1 MDKEKLLKILEFL
14 GLPKTE
20 YYILS
25 GGAMLLYGLREKTND
40 LDLCVSNDLFEILKE
55 KYKIEEKNEAGFY
68 RLAKRIEIIPSN
80 KESFQMEYR
89 EGYPVEK
96 LETILQFKEKRNLDK
111 DKKDIENIRK
121 YLKNNEK
128 DDVHC
133 I

>member
-1 MDKEKLLKILEFL
+1 
-14 GLPKTE
+14 
-20 YYILS
+20 
-25 GGAMLLYGLREKTND
+25 
-40 LDLCVSNDLFEILKE
+40 
-55 KYKIEEKNEAGFY
+55 
-68 RLAKRIEIIPSN
+68 
-80 KESFQMEYR
+80 MEYR